1 MHPHKK
7 EVVML
12 KTERE
17 KGYDKFIEK
26 LHQGCSSNVSII
38 ECSHAGEVE
47 MSKRDNPFQPDSLT
61 DHLNS
66 FAKRNGLK
74 SFNACNTSQ

>member
-1 MHPHKK
+1 MSQ
-7 EVVML
+7 
-12 KTERE
+12 TERE

-26 LHQGCSSNVSII
+26 LHQGCSSNFSII
-38 ECSHAGEVE
+38 ECSHSGEVE
-47 MSKRDNPFQPDSLT
+47 MSKRDNPFRPDNLT

-74 SFNACNTSQ
+74 SFSVSSTSQ